1 MFWMPTWGSP
11 VISNEPILEI
21 RNLSAGYGKMRILT
35 DLNLTIH
42 QGEVVALVGT
52 NGSGKTTLLRS
63 ICGFIQLSAGQITYL
78 DDEITGLTPER
89 RVAMGIALVP
99 ESREIFTK
107 QSVLANLKLGAYL
120 RLKGFGAEHY
130 REDLDFVLSTFPIL
144 GQRLHQ
150 LAGTLSGGEQ
160 QMLAIGRALMSRPKL
175 LILDEPSTGLAPLV
189 VRNIFEI
196 LNTLNRQLNLT
207 IFLVEQNTRLALKTA
222 QRGYLLERGRI
233 VKSDQASLLLEY
245 LNATGL
251 SHS

>member
-1 MFWMPTWGSP
+1 M
-11 VISNEPILEI
+11 
-21 RNLSAGYGKMRILT
+21 AILT
-35 DLNLTIH
+35 GLDLTIS

-63 ICGFIQLSAGQITYL
+63 ICGLIRSNAGRITYL
-78 DDEITGLTPER
+78 DKEITGLSPER
-89 RVAMGIALVP
+89 RVALGMAHVP

-120 RLKGFGAEHY
+120 RLKRFDTQHY
-130 REDLDFVLSTFPIL
+130 GEDLDLVLSTFPIL
-144 GQRLHQ
+144 GERLKQ
-150 LAGTLSGGEQ
+150 PAGTLSGGEQ

-175 LILDEPSTGLAPLV
+175 LILDEPSTGLAPMV
-189 VRNIFEI
+189 VRDIFKI
-196 LNTLNRQLNLT
+196 LTALNQQLNLT

-233 VKSDQASLLLEY
+233 VKSDQAYPLLEY
-245 LNATGL
+245 LNTTGL

>member
-1 MFWMPTWGSP
+1 MHS
-11 VISNEPILEI
+11 EEAILEV
-21 RNLSAGYGKMRILT
+21 RGLSAGYGKMAILT
-35 DLNLTIH
+35 GLDLTIS

-63 ICGFIQLSAGQITYL
+63 ICGLIRSNAGRITYL
-78 DDEITGLTPER
+78 DKEITGLSPER
-89 RVAMGIALVP
+89 RVALGMAHVP

-120 RLKGFGAEHY
+120 RLKRFDTQHY
-130 REDLDFVLSTFPIL
+130 GEDLDLVLSTFPIL
-144 GQRLHQ
+144 GERLKQ
-150 LAGTLSGGEQ
+150 PAGTLSGGEQ

-175 LILDEPSTGLAPLV
+175 LILDEPSTGLAPMV
-189 VRNIFEI
+189 VRDIFKI
-196 LNTLNRQLNLT
+196 LTALNQQLNLT

-233 VKSDQASLLLEY
+233 VKSDQAYPLLEY
-245 LNATGL
+245 LNTTGL

>member
-1 MFWMPTWGSP
+1 MT
-11 VISNEPILEI
+11 
-21 RNLSAGYGKMRILT
+21 ILT
-35 DLNLTIH
+35 DLNLMIS

-63 ICGFIQLSAGQITYL
+63 ICGLIRSNAGRITYL
-78 DDEITGLTPER
+78 DKEITSLSPER
-89 RVAMGIALVP
+89 RVALGLALVP

-120 RLKGFGAEHY
+120 RLKRFDTKHY
-130 REDLDFVLSTFPIL
+130 REDLDLVLSTFPIL
-144 GQRLHQ
+144 GERLKQ
-150 LAGTLSGGEQ
+150 AAGTLSGGEQ

-175 LILDEPSTGLAPLV
+175 LILDEPSTGLAPMV
-189 VRNIFEI
+189 VRDIFKI
-196 LNTLNRQLNLT
+196 LNTLNQQLNLT

-233 VKSDQASLLLEY
+233 VKSDQSFTLLEY
-245 LNATGL
+245 LNTTGL